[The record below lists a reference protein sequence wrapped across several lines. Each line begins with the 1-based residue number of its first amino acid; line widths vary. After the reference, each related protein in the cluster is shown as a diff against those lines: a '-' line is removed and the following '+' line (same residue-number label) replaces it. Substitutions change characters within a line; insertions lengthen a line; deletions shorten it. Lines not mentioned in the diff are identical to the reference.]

1 MAKYEDKVMAASIN
15 QSQAK
20 TDETAWNGSKESRLM
35 EYLLITLGVLFVLVM
50 LVLPL
55 MTVLVSSFQQ
65 GIAFY
70 VKAVTTKYVLSALGL
85 TLGAALVAVI
95 VSSLFGLCAAYA
107 IGKFDFKGKQL
118 LMTLIDI
125 PFSVSPVIAGL
136 AFIMVFGRIGW
147 GYGIIDTINQWL
159 GTNWR
164 VVFALPGV
172 FLATIFVT
180 LPFVFREVI
189 AIMHTH
195 GREEEEAA
203 VLMGASGLTVFWKI
217 TFPQIKW
224 GFLYGVLLCSA
235 RALGEFGAVSALSK
249 ARGSTFTLP
258 LEIDALE
265 LSATGDSIT
274 AAFAASSLLVF
285 LSICL
290 LIVRTYVEHRHSR
303 G

>member
-1 MAKYEDKVMAASIN
+1 MADKYIK
-15 QSQAK
+15 SQAEPGAK
-20 TDETAWNGSKESRLM
+20 HSRVT
-35 EYLLITLGVLFVLVM
+35 EYVLITIGALFVILMLVM
-50 LVLPL
+50 PLV
-55 MTVLVSSFQQ
+55 TVLISSFQQ
-65 GIAFY
+65 GMAFF
-70 VKAVTTKYVLSALGL
+70 VKAITTKYVISALGL

-95 VSSLFGLCAAYA
+95 VSSIFGLCAAYG
-107 IGKFDFKGKQL
+107 IGKFDFKGKQV
-118 LMTLIDI
+118 LMTLIDV

-147 GYGIIDTINQWL
+147 GYEIIDTLNQWL

-164 VVFALPGV
+164 VVFAIPGV
-172 FLATIFVT
+172 LLATIFVT

-189 AIMHTH
+189 AVMHTH

-203 VLMGASGLTVFWKI
+203 VLMGASGFTVFWKV

-258 LEIDALE
+258 LEIDALY
-265 LSATGDSIT
+265 LSATSDSIT

-285 LSICL
+285 LSVCL
-290 LIVRTYVEHRHSR
+290 LLLRAYVEHRMGHSTSK
-303 G
+303 